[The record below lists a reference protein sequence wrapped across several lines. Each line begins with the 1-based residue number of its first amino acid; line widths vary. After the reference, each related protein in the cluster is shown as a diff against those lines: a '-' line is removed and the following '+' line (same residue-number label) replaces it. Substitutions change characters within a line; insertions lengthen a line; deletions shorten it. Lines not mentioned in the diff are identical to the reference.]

1 MSLSAIGAGLAGMQR
16 YQSALDVSA
25 ARIANMNNWTG
36 DSGSGSDPT
45 GDIVSQLVDKVGFQA
60 SAQVIKTADDV
71 LGTLIDVR
79 A

>member
-25 ARIANMNNWTG
+25 SRIANMNNWTA
-36 DSGSGSDPT
+36 DGSDPT
-45 GDIVSQLVDKVGFQA
+45 GDIVNQVVDKVGFQA

>member
-25 ARIANMNNWTG
+25 SRIANMNNWTA
-36 DSGSGSDPT
+36 DGSGSDPT
-45 GDIVSQLVDKVGFQA
+45 GDIVNQVVDKVGFQA